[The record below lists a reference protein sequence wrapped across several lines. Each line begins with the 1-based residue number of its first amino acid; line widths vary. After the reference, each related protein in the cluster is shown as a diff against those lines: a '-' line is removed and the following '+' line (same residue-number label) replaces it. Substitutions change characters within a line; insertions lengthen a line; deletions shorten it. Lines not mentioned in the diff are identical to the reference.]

1 MNALVDFQNSI
12 LLVSEIHEEVT
23 LITVVYNDKK
33 QGKWKLNKE
42 RTNTWQLGYWCETI

>member
-1 MNALVDFQNSI
+1 MVMLSLTNSVIELNECVMNALVDFQNSI

-33 QGKWKLNKE
+33 QGK
-42 RTNTWQLGYWCETI
+42 